1 MAFDDPVY
9 APIDM
14 KTLWFTTSMLA
25 NLVFM
30 HAYEEDDY
38 LSDKFLAETT
48 ATSSHLKTYAQR
60 RQEALKQSRIKNEQN
75 RLKSQ
80 RQREHESR
88 VEGLSK
94 SLFERAKEDKDG
106 GENKALG
113 IMMKMGF
120 KIGQS
125 LGKADDSL
133 PKEMVP
139 LPGQSGPPKDTRIGT
154 RESSPSAETSVA
166 SGKSTHKVEPLPL
179 STWSGKQGIGSGKR
193 ARSPGASDRLAKM
206 AKMAEEASNES
217 FRDRSRREYEE
228 KRAEARLAPAQRT
241 CMTLDEKAEITVSTV
256 AIGCYAVNT
265 SPLLDH
271 FQFNVLWL
279 NPNDT
284 DSIPKGLTDA
294 LSEYT
299 QLISPVA
306 VLGQSNEVT
315 RLRNQMR
322 ADALLPVCGDED
334 DDVLIDNSNATQ
346 REDFLSETVEEA
358 AYFLRLGPRDR
369 LSLVI
374 TYLRDKYAYCFWCGT
389 QYEDES
395 DLQENCPGPDEED
408 HD

>member
-1 MAFDDPVY
+1 MSLSDG
-9 APIDM
+9 
-14 KTLWFTTSMLA
+14 
-25 NLVFM
+25 
-30 HAYEEDDY
+30 EDDY

-60 RQEALKQSRIKNEQN
+60 RQEALKQSHIKNEQN
-75 RLKSQ
+75 RVKSL
-80 RQREHESR
+80 RQREQESR
-88 VEGLSK
+88 EEGLSK

-125 LGKADDSL
+125 LGKTDDGLRKETGAL
-133 PKEMVP
+133 PAR
-139 LPGQSGPPKDTRIGT
+139 SGPPKDTEIGT
-154 RESSPSAETSVA
+154 RESSPSAETSGA

-179 STWSGKQGIGSGKR
+179 STWLGKQGIGSGKR

-217 FRDRSRREYEE
+217 FRDRSRREYDE
-228 KRAEARLAPAQRT
+228 KRTEARLAPAQRT
-241 CMTLDEKAEITVSTV
+241 CITLDEKAEIT
-256 AIGCYAVNT
+256 
-265 SPLLDH
+265 
-271 FQFNVLWL
+271 FNVLWL
-279 NPNDT
+279 NPNDV
-284 DSIPKGLTDA
+284 DAIPKGLTDA

-299 QLISPVA
+299 QLISPVS

-322 ADALLPVCGDED
+322 ADALLPVSGDED
-334 DDVLIDNSNATQ
+334 DDALIDNSKAPTTTQ
-346 REDFLSETVEEA
+346 REDFLPETVEEA

-369 LSLVI
+369 LSLVL